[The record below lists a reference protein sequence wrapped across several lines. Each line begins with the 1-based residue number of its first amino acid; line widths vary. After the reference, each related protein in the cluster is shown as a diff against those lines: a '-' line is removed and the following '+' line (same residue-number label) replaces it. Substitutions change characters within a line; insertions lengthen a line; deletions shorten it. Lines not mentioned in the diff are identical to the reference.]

1 MLKQIFRNILAS
13 VALLTCTTSCCVADW
28 YHDWAYGD
36 EPPPTEPIAPA
47 PGGSTAT
54 TPAYTP
60 AEIVTIATDNLI
72 FFFTANGIRKPGVA
86 CEFTE
91 KTDREISMIGTSI
104 FLDLIRNKVTSSAS
118 EKPEYLLQFSREGKD
133 GIRIALL
140 KVDEK
145 KVLFS
150 EQYKLKEVK

>member
-13 VALLTCTTSCCVADW
+13 AALLTCTTSCCVADW

-36 EPPPTEPIAPA
+36 EPPPTDPIAPA
-47 PGGSTAT
+47 PGGTAT
-54 TPAYTP
+54 APAYTP

-86 CEFTE
+86 CEFLLLDGE
-91 KTDREISMIGTSI
+91 LFRIGTRI
-104 FLDLIRNKVTSSAS
+104 HAELAGNKVISTVPD
-118 EKPEYLLQFSREGKD
+118 KVEYLLQFSRVEKD
-133 GIRIALL
+133 FIRIALL
-140 KVDEK
+140 KTDEK

>member
-13 VALLTCTTSCCVADW
+13 AVLLTCTTSCCVADW

-36 EPPPTEPIAPA
+36 EPPPTDPIAPA
-47 PGGSTAT
+47 PGGTAT
-54 TPAYTP
+54 TTAYTP

-91 KTDREISMIGTSI
+91 KTDWEITMIGTSI

-118 EKPEYLLQFSREGKD
+118 DKPEYLLQFSREGKD

-145 KVLFS
+145 KDLFS

>member
-13 VALLTCTTSCCVADW
+13 AVLLTCTTSCCVADW

-36 EPPPTEPIAPA
+36 EPPPTDPIAPA
-47 PGGSTAT
+47 PGGTAT
-54 TPAYTP
+54 APAYTP

-104 FLDLIRNKVTSSAS
+104 FLDLIRNKVTSTAS
-118 EKPEYLLQFSREGKD
+118 EKPEYLLQFSRVEKD
-133 GIRIALL
+133 FIRIALL
-140 KVDEK
+140 KTDEK

>member
-13 VALLTCTTSCCVADW
+13 AVLLTCTTSCCVADW

-36 EPPPTEPIAPA
+36 EPPPTDPIAPA
-47 PGGSTAT
+47 PGSTAT
-54 TPAYTP
+54 TTAYTP

-86 CEFTE
+86 CEFLLLDGE
-91 KTDREISMIGTSI
+91 LFQIGTRI
-104 FLDLIRNKVTSSAS
+104 HAELAGNKVISTVPD
-118 EKPEYLLQFSREGKD
+118 KVEYLLQFSREGKD

>member
-28 YHDWAYGD
+28 YHDWVYGD
-36 EPPPTEPIAPA
+36 EPPPTDPIAPA
-47 PGGSTAT
+47 PGGTAT
-54 TPAYTP
+54 APAYTP

-86 CEFTE
+86 CEFLLLDGE
-91 KTDREISMIGTSI
+91 LFRIGTRI
-104 FLDLIRNKVTSSAS
+104 HAELAGNKVISTVPD
-118 EKPEYLLQFSREGKD
+118 KVEYLLQFSRVEKD
-133 GIRIALL
+133 FIRIALL
-140 KVDEK
+140 KTDEK

>member
-13 VALLTCTTSCCVADW
+13 AVLLTCTTSCCVADW

-36 EPPPTEPIAPA
+36 EPPPTDPIAPA
-47 PGGSTAT
+47 PGGTAT
-54 TPAYTP
+54 APAYTP

-86 CEFTE
+86 CEFLLLDGE
-91 KTDREISMIGTSI
+91 LFRIGTRI
-104 FLDLIRNKVTSSAS
+104 HAELAGNKVISTVPD
-118 EKPEYLLQFSREGKD
+118 KVEYLLQFSRVEKD
-133 GIRIALL
+133 VIRIALL
-140 KVDEK
+140 KTDEK

>member
-13 VALLTCTTSCCVADW
+13 AVLLTCTTSCCVADW

-47 PGGSTAT
+47 PGGTAT
-54 TPAYTP
+54 APAYTP

-86 CEFTE
+86 CEFLLLDGE
-91 KTDREISMIGTSI
+91 LFRIGTRI
-104 FLDLIRNKVTSSAS
+104 HAELAGNKVISTAPD
-118 EKPEYLLQFSREGKD
+118 KMEYLLQFSREGKD

>member
-13 VALLTCTTSCCVADW
+13 AVLLTCTTSCCVADW

-36 EPPPTEPIAPA
+36 EPPPTDPIAPA
-47 PGGSTAT
+47 PGGTAT
-54 TPAYTP
+54 APAYTP

-86 CEFTE
+86 CEFLLLDGE
-91 KTDREISMIGTSI
+91 LFRIGTRI
-104 FLDLIRNKVTSSAS
+104 HAELAGNKVISTTPD
-118 EKPEYLLQFSREGKD
+118 KVEYLLQFSREGKD
-133 GIRIALL
+133 VIRIALL
-140 KVDEK
+140 KTDEK

>member
-13 VALLTCTTSCCVADW
+13 AVLLTCTTSCCVADW

-47 PGGSTAT
+47 PGGTAT
-54 TPAYTP
+54 APAYTP

-86 CEFTE
+86 CEFLLLDGE
-91 KTDREISMIGTSI
+91 LFRIGTRI
-104 FLDLIRNKVTSSAS
+104 HAELAGNKVISTAPD
-118 EKPEYLLQFSREGKD
+118 KMEYLLQFSREGKD

-140 KVDEK
+140 KTDEK

>member
-13 VALLTCTTSCCVADW
+13 AVLLTCTTSCCVADW

-36 EPPPTEPIAPA
+36 EPPPTDPIAPA
-47 PGGSTAT
+47 PGGTAT
-54 TPAYTP
+54 APAYTP

-86 CEFTE
+86 CEFLLLDGE
-91 KTDREISMIGTSI
+91 LFRIGTRI
-104 FLDLIRNKVTSSAS
+104 HAELAGNKVISTTPD
-118 EKPEYLLQFSREGKD
+118 KMEYLLQFSREERD
-133 GIRIALL
+133 VIRIALL
-140 KVDEK
+140 KTDEK

>member
-13 VALLTCTTSCCVADW
+13 AVLLTCTTSCCVADW

-36 EPPPTEPIAPA
+36 EPPPTDPIAPA

-54 TPAYTP
+54 TTAYTP

-86 CEFTE
+86 CEFLLLDGE
-91 KTDREISMIGTSI
+91 LFRIGTRI
-104 FLDLIRNKVTSSAS
+104 HAELAGNKVISTVPD
-118 EKPEYLLQFSREGKD
+118 KVEYLLQFSREGKD

-150 EQYKLKEVK
+150 EHYKLKEVK

>member
-1 MLKQIFRNILAS
+1 MLKHFFRNIFAC
-13 VALLTCTTSCCVADW
+13 ALLLCCTTSCCVADW
-28 YHDWAYGD
+28 YHDLVYDDA
-36 EPPPTEPIAPA
+36 PPPTDPIAPA
-47 PGGSTAT
+47 PGASTAT
-54 TPAYTP
+54 APAYTP

-86 CEFTE
+86 CEFLLLDGE
-91 KTDREISMIGTSI
+91 LFRIGTRI
-104 FLDLIRNKVTSSAS
+104 HAELAGNKVISTVPD
-118 EKPEYLLQFSREGKD
+118 KVEYLLQFSREGKD

>member
-28 YHDWAYGD
+28 YHDWVYGD
-36 EPPPTEPIAPA
+36 EPPPTDPIAPA
-47 PGGSTAT
+47 PGGTTTA
-54 TPAYTP
+54 PAYTP

-86 CEFTE
+86 CEFLLLDGE
-91 KTDREISMIGTSI
+91 LFRIGTRI
-104 FLDLIRNKVTSSAS
+104 HAELAGNKVISTTPD
-118 EKPEYLLQFSREGKD
+118 KVEYLLQFSREGKD

-140 KVDEK
+140 KTDEK

>member
-13 VALLTCTTSCCVADW
+13 AVLLTCTTSCCVADW

-36 EPPPTEPIAPA
+36 EPPPTAPIAPA
-47 PGGSTAT
+47 PGGTAT
-54 TPAYTP
+54 APAYTP

-86 CEFTE
+86 CEFLLLDGE
-91 KTDREISMIGTSI
+91 LFRIGTRI
-104 FLDLIRNKVTSSAS
+104 HAELAGNKVISTVPD
-118 EKPEYLLQFSREGKD
+118 KVKYLLQFSREGKD

-140 KVDEK
+140 KTDEK

>member
-13 VALLTCTTSCCVADW
+13 AVLLTCTTSCCVADW

-36 EPPPTEPIAPA
+36 EPPPTDPIAPA
-47 PGGSTAT
+47 PGGTAT
-54 TPAYTP
+54 APAYTP

-86 CEFTE
+86 CEFLLLDGE
-91 KTDREISMIGTSI
+91 LFRIGTRI
-104 FLDLIRNKVTSSAS
+104 HAELAGNKVISTAPD
-118 EKPEYLLQFSREGKD
+118 KMEYLLQFSREGKD

-140 KVDEK
+140 KTDEK

>member
-13 VALLTCTTSCCVADW
+13 AVLLTCTTSCCVADW
-28 YHDWAYGD
+28 YHDWVYGD
-36 EPPPTEPIAPA
+36 EPPPTDPIAPA
-47 PGGSTAT
+47 PGGTAT
-54 TPAYTP
+54 APAYTP

-86 CEFTE
+86 CEFLLLDGE
-91 KTDREISMIGTSI
+91 LFRIGTRI
-104 FLDLIRNKVTSSAS
+104 HAELAGNKVISTVPD
-118 EKPEYLLQFSREGKD
+118 KVEYLLQFSREGKD

-140 KVDEK
+140 KTDEK

>member
-13 VALLTCTTSCCVADW
+13 AVLLTCTTSCCVADW

-36 EPPPTEPIAPA
+36 EPPPTDPIAPA
-47 PGGSTAT
+47 PGGTAT
-54 TPAYTP
+54 TTAYTP

-86 CEFTE
+86 CEFLLLDGE
-91 KTDREISMIGTSI
+91 LFRIGTRI
-104 FLDLIRNKVTSSAS
+104 HAELAGNKVISTVPD
-118 EKPEYLLQFSREGKD
+118 KVEYLLQFSREGKD

-140 KVDEK
+140 KTDEK

>member
-28 YHDWAYGD
+28 YHDWVYGD
-36 EPPPTEPIAPA
+36 EPPPTDPIAPA
-47 PGGSTAT
+47 PGGTAT
-54 TPAYTP
+54 APAYTP

-86 CEFTE
+86 CEFLLLDGE
-91 KTDREISMIGTSI
+91 LFRIGTRI
-104 FLDLIRNKVTSSAS
+104 HAELAGNKVISTVPD
-118 EKPEYLLQFSREGKD
+118 KVEYLLQFSREGKD

>member
-13 VALLTCTTSCCVADW
+13 AVLLTCTTSCCVADW

-47 PGGSTAT
+47 PGGTAT
-54 TPAYTP
+54 APAYTP

-86 CEFTE
+86 CEFLLLDGE
-91 KTDREISMIGTSI
+91 LFRIGTRI
-104 FLDLIRNKVTSSAS
+104 HAELAGNKVISTVPD
-118 EKPEYLLQFSREGKD
+118 KVEYLLQFSREERD
-133 GIRIALL
+133 VIRIALL
-140 KVDEK
+140 KTDEK

>member
-13 VALLTCTTSCCVADW
+13 AVLLTCTTSCCVADW

-47 PGGSTAT
+47 PGGTAT
-54 TPAYTP
+54 ATAYTP

-86 CEFTE
+86 CEFLLLDGE
-91 KTDREISMIGTSI
+91 LFRIGTRI
-104 FLDLIRNKVTSSAS
+104 HAELAGNKVISTTPD
-118 EKPEYLLQFSREGKD
+118 KMEYLLQFSREERD
-133 GIRIALL
+133 VIRIALL
-140 KVDEK
+140 KTDEK

>member
-28 YHDWAYGD
+28 YHDWVYGD
-36 EPPPTEPIAPA
+36 EPPPTDPIAPA
-47 PGGSTAT
+47 PGGTAT
-54 TPAYTP
+54 APAYTP

-86 CEFTE
+86 CEFLLLDGE
-91 KTDREISMIGTSI
+91 LFRIGTRI
-104 FLDLIRNKVTSSAS
+104 HAELAGNKVISTVPD
-118 EKPEYLLQFSREGKD
+118 KVEYLLQFSREGKD

-145 KVLFS
+145 KDLFS

>member
-13 VALLTCTTSCCVADW
+13 AVLLTCTTSCCVADW

-36 EPPPTEPIAPA
+36 EPPPTDPIAPA
-47 PGGSTAT
+47 PGGTAT
-54 TPAYTP
+54 APAYTP

-72 FFFTANGIRKPGVA
+72 FFFTANGIRKPGLA

-91 KTDREISMIGTSI
+91 KTDQEISMIGTSI
-104 FLDLIRNKVTSSAS
+104 FLDLIRNKVTSTAS

>member
-13 VALLTCTTSCCVADW
+13 AVLLTCTTSCCVADW

-36 EPPPTEPIAPA
+36 EPPPTDPIAPA
-47 PGGSTAT
+47 PGGTAT
-54 TPAYTP
+54 APAYTP

-104 FLDLIRNKVTSSAS
+104 FLDLIRNKVTSTAS
-118 EKPEYLLQFSREGKD
+118 EKPEYLLQFSRVEKD

>member
-13 VALLTCTTSCCVADW
+13 AVLLTCTTSCCVADW

-36 EPPPTEPIAPA
+36 EPPPTDPIAPA
-47 PGGSTAT
+47 PGGTAT
-54 TPAYTP
+54 APAYTP

-91 KTDREISMIGTSI
+91 KTDQEISMIGTSI
-104 FLDLIRNKVTSSAS
+104 FLDLIRNKVTSTAS

-133 GIRIALL
+133 VIRIALL
-140 KVDEK
+140 KTDEK

>member
-13 VALLTCTTSCCVADW
+13 AALLTCTTSCCVADW

-36 EPPPTEPIAPA
+36 EPPPTDPIAPA
-47 PGGSTAT
+47 PGGTAT
-54 TPAYTP
+54 TTAYTP

-86 CEFTE
+86 CEFLLLDGE
-91 KTDREISMIGTSI
+91 LFRIGTRI
-104 FLDLIRNKVTSSAS
+104 HAELAGNKVISTVPD
-118 EKPEYLLQFSREGKD
+118 KVEYLLQFSRVEKD
-133 GIRIALL
+133 FIRIALL

>member
-13 VALLTCTTSCCVADW
+13 AVLLTCTTSCCVADW

-36 EPPPTEPIAPA
+36 EPPPTDPIAPA
-47 PGGSTAT
+47 PGGTAT
-54 TPAYTP
+54 TTAYTP

-86 CEFTE
+86 CEFLLLDGE
-91 KTDREISMIGTSI
+91 LFRIGTRI
-104 FLDLIRNKVTSSAS
+104 HAELAGNKVISTVPD
-118 EKPEYLLQFSREGKD
+118 KVEYLLQFSRVEKD
-133 GIRIALL
+133 FIRIALL